1 MVQEKDRE
9 ISLLIENKNKE
20 VSSVIQ
26 ERKRSLEDKSRQMAK
41 LSQVQQGLLRK
52 TFFFK
57 EKEEEK
63 FN

>member
-52 TFFFK
+52 TFFF
-57 EKEEEK
+57 
-63 FN
+63 